1 MKKTLVNLIFIVLVC
16 TIGVAVLLY
25 NRYVI
30 ESVKISFDIWKNNI
44 FPSLFPFLIIGNIM
58 INIGL
63 PKFIGEILNPL
74 FYNLFKINKNG
85 AFVIILSMLSG
96 FPSSAKY
103 IKDLL
108 IKNVINE
115 KEATKLLMFT
125 HFSNPLFILG
135 ALSLSFLNNN
145 KIGIYILICHYLGNF
160 FIGLIFRNYNSS
172 KKDISKISLK
182 KFIINLND
190 EINNTK
196 LGYVISNAIKESI
209 NTLILILGSISTFLI
224 LTTLLNNFIVIPNNF
239 KPLLN
244 GFFEMT
250 QGLKQL
256 SNLDISLNY
265 KALISIAILSFGGFS
280 VHMQII
286 TIISD
291 TKIKYFPYLISR
303 LIHSFISCFIFYI
316 WKIL

>member
-58 INIGL
+58 INIRL

-145 KIGIYILICHYLGNF
+145 KIGIYILICHYLVNF

-182 KFIINLND
+182 KFIINLNN

-224 LTTLLNNFIVIPNNF
+224 LTTLLNNIIVIPNNF

-256 SNLDISLNY
+256 SILDINLNY

>member
-1 MKKTLVNLIFIVLVC
+1 
-16 TIGVAVLLY
+16 
-25 NRYVI
+25 
-30 ESVKISFDIWKNNI
+30 
-44 FPSLFPFLIIGNIM
+44 
-58 INIGL
+58 
-63 PKFIGEILNPL
+63 
-74 FYNLFKINKNG
+74 
-85 AFVIILSMLSG
+85 
-96 FPSSAKY
+96 
-103 IKDLL
+103 
-108 IKNVINE
+108 
-115 KEATKLLMFT
+115 MF
-125 HFSNPLFILG
+125 
-135 ALSLSFLNNN
+135 
-145 KIGIYILICHYLGNF
+145 
-160 FIGLIFRNYNSS
+160 IFRNYNSS

-224 LTTLLNNFIVIPNNF
+224 LTTLLNNFIIIPNNF

-265 KALISIAILSFGGFS
+265 KALISIAILSFGGLS